1 MRDKLRAKARLKV
14 SDSPEQ
20 VGIESVARRCG
31 SDGGMKSNS
40 SLDSKRNIRAS
51 VSVCLCSY
59 RNGNSENS
67 EEQESSHERCTRQP
81 RCPHGLEAIP
91 ISCDGLQW
99 FDPMPLS
106 GSLSLPTVSYGTL
119 FELSC
124 RAEQLGRA
132 AQPAFELSKGRTIV
146 GGREVPNFLISDSKS
161 VEVCMW
167 DLNRTRSRLR
177 TRFARAVVDE
187 EILEQS
193 QIARAG
199 EKLIRVAVII
209 RVVEPMLVLASLML
223 VIAVGPALAQA
234 PGGNIFGG
242 SDQTVGNGVREAIR
256 WARNI
261 LFLLGIGAVAWGTVN
276 IFLEKPYARQFIGGG
291 ASMAFGGIASLA
303 YSFAKGQA
311 VDVDT
316 DVGQ

>member
-1 MRDKLRAKARLKV
+1 MTGLNV
-14 SDSPEQ
+14 SSP
-20 VGIESVARRCG
+20 SR
-31 SDGGMKSNS
+31 
-40 SLDSKRNIRAS
+40 
-51 VSVCLCSY
+51 
-59 RNGNSENS
+59 
-67 EEQESSHERCTRQP
+67 
-81 RCPHGLEAIP
+81 
-91 ISCDGLQW
+91 
-99 FDPMPLS
+99 
-106 GSLSLPTVSYGTL
+106 GTL

-132 AQPAFELSKGRTIV
+132 AQPAFELSKGRTFV
-146 GGREVPNFLISDSKS
+146 GGRRVPNFLVSDSES
-161 VEVCMW
+161 MEVCMW
-167 DLNRTRSRLR
+167 DLKRRKSRLR
-177 TRFARAVVDE
+177 SRSARPVLDE

-193 QIARAG
+193 HVARAG
-199 EKLIRVAVII
+199 EKLIRAAVFI

-223 VIAVGPALAQA
+223 VMAVAPALAQA
-234 PGGNIFGG
+234 PVGNIFGG

>member
-1 MRDKLRAKARLKV
+1 
-14 SDSPEQ
+14 
-20 VGIESVARRCG
+20 
-31 SDGGMKSNS
+31 
-40 SLDSKRNIRAS
+40 
-51 VSVCLCSY
+51 
-59 RNGNSENS
+59 
-67 EEQESSHERCTRQP
+67 
-81 RCPHGLEAIP
+81 
-91 ISCDGLQW
+91 
-99 FDPMPLS
+99 
-106 GSLSLPTVSYGTL
+106 
-119 FELSC
+119 
-124 RAEQLGRA
+124 
-132 AQPAFELSKGRTIV
+132 
-146 GGREVPNFLISDSKS
+146 
-161 VEVCMW
+161 MW
-167 DLNRTRSRLR
+167 DLNRVTRCLR
-177 TRFARAVVDE
+177 TSRERLVVDE

-199 EKLIRVAVII
+199 ETLIRAAVII
-209 RVVEPMLVLASLML
+209 RVVEPVLVLAALMLVL
-223 VIAVGPALAQA
+223 AVGPALAQA

>member
-1 MRDKLRAKARLKV
+1 
-14 SDSPEQ
+14 
-20 VGIESVARRCG
+20 
-31 SDGGMKSNS
+31 
-40 SLDSKRNIRAS
+40 
-51 VSVCLCSY
+51 
-59 RNGNSENS
+59 
-67 EEQESSHERCTRQP
+67 
-81 RCPHGLEAIP
+81 
-91 ISCDGLQW
+91 
-99 FDPMPLS
+99 
-106 GSLSLPTVSYGTL
+106 
-119 FELSC
+119 
-124 RAEQLGRA
+124 
-132 AQPAFELSKGRTIV
+132 
-146 GGREVPNFLISDSKS
+146 
-161 VEVCMW
+161 MW
-167 DLNRTRSRLR
+167 DLNQMRSRLK
-177 TRFARAVVDE
+177 TRRARAVVDE
-187 EILEQS
+187 EVLEQS

-199 EKLIRVAVII
+199 EKLIRAAVII
-209 RVVEPMLVLASLML
+209 RVVEPVLVLAALML
-223 VIAVGPALAQA
+223 VIAVGPAFAQS

>member
-1 MRDKLRAKARLKV
+1 
-14 SDSPEQ
+14 
-20 VGIESVARRCG
+20 
-31 SDGGMKSNS
+31 
-40 SLDSKRNIRAS
+40 
-51 VSVCLCSY
+51 
-59 RNGNSENS
+59 
-67 EEQESSHERCTRQP
+67 
-81 RCPHGLEAIP
+81 
-91 ISCDGLQW
+91 
-99 FDPMPLS
+99 
-106 GSLSLPTVSYGTL
+106 
-119 FELSC
+119 
-124 RAEQLGRA
+124 
-132 AQPAFELSKGRTIV
+132 
-146 GGREVPNFLISDSKS
+146 
-161 VEVCMW
+161 MW
-167 DLNRTRSRLR
+167 DLSRTLSRLR
-177 TRFARAVVDE
+177 ARHERPVVND

-193 QIARAG
+193 KIARAG
-199 EKLIRVAVII
+199 EKLINAAVII
-209 RVVEPMLVLASLML
+209 RVVEPVLALAALMF

>member
-1 MRDKLRAKARLKV
+1 
-14 SDSPEQ
+14 
-20 VGIESVARRCG
+20 
-31 SDGGMKSNS
+31 
-40 SLDSKRNIRAS
+40 
-51 VSVCLCSY
+51 
-59 RNGNSENS
+59 
-67 EEQESSHERCTRQP
+67 
-81 RCPHGLEAIP
+81 
-91 ISCDGLQW
+91 
-99 FDPMPLS
+99 
-106 GSLSLPTVSYGTL
+106 
-119 FELSC
+119 
-124 RAEQLGRA
+124 
-132 AQPAFELSKGRTIV
+132 
-146 GGREVPNFLISDSKS
+146 
-161 VEVCMW
+161 MW
-167 DLNRTRSRLR
+167 DLNRTSSRLR
-177 TRFARAVVDE
+177 TRFARRVVDE

-193 QIARAG
+193 RIARAG
-199 EKLIRVAVII
+199 EKLIHTAVII
-209 RVVEPMLVLASLML
+209 RVVEPVLMLSALML

-303 YSFAKGQA
+303 YNFAKGQA

>member
-1 MRDKLRAKARLKV
+1 
-14 SDSPEQ
+14 
-20 VGIESVARRCG
+20 
-31 SDGGMKSNS
+31 
-40 SLDSKRNIRAS
+40 
-51 VSVCLCSY
+51 
-59 RNGNSENS
+59 
-67 EEQESSHERCTRQP
+67 
-81 RCPHGLEAIP
+81 
-91 ISCDGLQW
+91 
-99 FDPMPLS
+99 
-106 GSLSLPTVSYGTL
+106 
-119 FELSC
+119 
-124 RAEQLGRA
+124 
-132 AQPAFELSKGRTIV
+132 
-146 GGREVPNFLISDSKS
+146 
-161 VEVCMW
+161 MW
-167 DLNRTRSRLR
+167 DWKRMRSNLRTRS
-177 TRFARAVVDE
+177 ARPMLDE
-187 EILEQS
+187 EIREQS
-193 QIARAG
+193 RIARAG
-199 EKLIRVAVII
+199 ETLIHTAVII
-209 RVVEPMLVLASLML
+209 RVVEPVLVLSALML

>member
-1 MRDKLRAKARLKV
+1 
-14 SDSPEQ
+14 
-20 VGIESVARRCG
+20 
-31 SDGGMKSNS
+31 
-40 SLDSKRNIRAS
+40 
-51 VSVCLCSY
+51 
-59 RNGNSENS
+59 
-67 EEQESSHERCTRQP
+67 
-81 RCPHGLEAIP
+81 
-91 ISCDGLQW
+91 
-99 FDPMPLS
+99 
-106 GSLSLPTVSYGTL
+106 
-119 FELSC
+119 
-124 RAEQLGRA
+124 
-132 AQPAFELSKGRTIV
+132 
-146 GGREVPNFLISDSKS
+146 
-161 VEVCMW
+161 MW
-167 DLNRTRSRLR
+167 DFKRMGSHVRTWC
-177 TRFARAVVDE
+177 ARPVVDE

-193 QIARAG
+193 QVARAG
-199 EKLIRVAVII
+199 EKLIRAAVFI
-209 RVVEPMLVLASLML
+209 RIAEPVLTLVLIFL
-223 VIAVGPALAQA
+223 IITCPALAQA

>member
-1 MRDKLRAKARLKV
+1 M
-14 SDSPEQ
+14 
-20 VGIESVARRCG
+20 C
-31 SDGGMKSNS
+31 
-40 SLDSKRNIRAS
+40 
-51 VSVCLCSY
+51 
-59 RNGNSENS
+59 
-67 EEQESSHERCTRQP
+67 
-81 RCPHGLEAIP
+81 
-91 ISCDGLQW
+91 
-99 FDPMPLS
+99 
-106 GSLSLPTVSYGTL
+106 
-119 FELSC
+119 
-124 RAEQLGRA
+124 
-132 AQPAFELSKGRTIV
+132 
-146 GGREVPNFLISDSKS
+146 
-161 VEVCMW
+161 
-167 DLNRTRSRLR
+167 DLNRMKGGLR
-177 TRFARAVVDE
+177 TRLVRSVVDV

-193 QIARAG
+193 RIVRVG
-199 EKLIRVAVII
+199 ERLIHAAVFI
-209 RVVEPMLVLASLML
+209 RVVEPVLVFAALMFM
-223 VIAVGPALAQA
+223 IAVGPALAQA